1 MFINARELPEG
12 HVVEADLC
20 IVGGGPA
27 GITIARALADGPLSV
42 CLLESGGPEEE
53 EANQALAQGE
63 SVGRAYYSLDE
74 TRFRVFGGASN
85 RWAGWCRPLDPIDLE
100 RRDWVPNSGWPIG
113 WEEFDPYFR
122 QAAELCQLEQL
133 DFDPTHW
140 PDHIPDLYGPDF
152 VGDGIRP
159 TVWQVS
165 PPTKFGLVYRDELK
179 RARNVEIYL
188 YANVVELESDAAAER
203 VVAVRAACTNGRRFE
218 VRSRAFVLAAGAMET
233 ARLLLASNKVN
244 PAGLGNDHDLV
255 GRYFMEHP
263 HVVTGR
269 VRIDQE
275 AASDR
280 AYLPA
285 VDRALGGAYAR
296 VALQRPSGNI
306 KAAYALEPEVQRREG
321 LLNFSAHLTT
331 GSYERR
337 EESDAYHSL
346 KLVVGNLRSPR
357 RLAEQIKNRTLPAGL
372 GKHVK
377 NIVVNLDEAV
387 GTVVKEIVQRPTHL
401 ELFTQAE
408 QSPNPDSRITLS
420 PEKDPLGMP
429 RIRLDW
435 RLSEL
440 DKRSIRRSQQ
450 LLGDRLRD
458 AGLGEL
464 EPEEWLLTDDD
475 RWGAT
480 LHGGHHHLGTA
491 RMHDSPDQG
500 VVDRNGRVHG
510 VDNLYVSDGSVF
522 PTGGYA
528 NPLLTIVALSVR
540 SAEHLRAT
548 LTH

>member
-1 MFINARELPEG
+1 MFINTRELPEG
-12 HVVEADLC
+12 HVVETDLC

-53 EANQALAQGE
+53 EASQELARGE
-63 SVGRAYYSLDE
+63 SLGRTYYPLDE

-100 RRDWVPNSGWPIG
+100 DRDWVPHSGWPIG
-113 WEEFDPYFR
+113 WQEFDPYFR
-122 QAAELCQLEQL
+122 EAAHLCQLERQ
-133 DFDPTHW
+133 DFDPSHW
-140 PDHIPDLYGPDF
+140 PDHIPELYGPAF
-152 VGDGIRP
+152 VGDGIQP
-159 TVWQVS
+159 AVWQVS

-188 YANVVELESDAAAER
+188 YANAVALEADGGAER
-203 VVAVRAACTNGRRFE
+203 VVGIEVACTNGRRFR
-218 VRSRAFVLAAGAMET
+218 VRARTFVLAAGAMET
-233 ARLLLASNKVN
+233 ARLLLASNTLN

-269 VRIDQE
+269 LRVAPQ
-275 AASDR
+275 APTDR
-280 AYLPA
+280 AFIPA

-306 KAAYALEPEVQRREG
+306 KAAYTLEPALQRREG

-337 EESDAYHSL
+337 EDSDAYHSL
-346 KLVVGNLRSPR
+346 KLVVGNLRSPS
-357 RLAEQIKNRTLPAGL
+357 RLAEQIKNRSLPAGL

-377 NIVVNLDEAV
+377 NVVFNLDEAV
-387 GTVVKEIVQRPTHL
+387 GTVVKEILQRPTHL
-401 ELFTQAE
+401 ELFAQSE

-420 PEKDPLGMP
+420 PERDPLGMP
-429 RIRLDW
+429 RLCLDW
-435 RLSEL
+435 RLNEL
-440 DKRSIRRSQQ
+440 DKRSIRRSQE
-450 LLGDRLRD
+450 LLGDRLRR

-464 EPEEWLLTDDD
+464 QPEDWLRTDDD

-491 RMHDSPDQG
+491 RMHDDPAQG
-500 VVDRNGRVHG
+500 VVDRHGKVHG
-510 VDNLYVSDGSVF
+510 IDNLYVSDGSVF

-548 LTH
+548 LTR